1 MEEIF
6 VEIAEERGRQDFKW
20 GGPAHDDLHDVPA
33 WLNFIMAHTKKAEKV
48 SADWSFDLKVFRKQ
62 MVRVAALALA
72 AIEWVDRR

>member
-20 GGPAHDDLHDVPA
+20 GGPGHDDEHDQD
-33 WLNFIMAHTKKAEKV
+33 
-48 SADWSFDLKVFRKQ
+48 DWSRFIDKHLRKATPSFRFDRELFRKQ

-72 AIEWVDRR
+72 AIEWVDRK

>member
-6 VEIAEERGRQDFKW
+6 KEIAEERGYQDFKW
-20 GGPAHDDLHDVPA
+20 GGPSHDDQHDEDD
-33 WLNFIMAHTKKAEKV
+33 WIGFIEEHARKA
-48 SADWSFDLKVFRKQ
+48 APGMDLDPQLFRKQ